1 MIGVTGTNGKTTTTF
16 ILKHLLSEPKVP
28 VGLIGT
34 VRYEV
39 GDRILPAS
47 RTTPESLDLH
57 DAAGANEARPTA
69 AAAVMEVS
77 SHALEQGRTR
87 ADRVSNR

>member
-1 MIGVTGTNGKTTTTF
+1 MATMSATFFGRPDRALEIVGVTGTNGKTTTAF

-34 VRYEV
+34 VRYEI
-39 GDRILPAS
+39 GERILPAA

-57 DAAGANEARPTA
+57 ESCSR
-69 AAAVMEVS
+69 
-77 SHALEQGRTR
+77 R
-87 ADRVSNR
+87 